1 MVYPDNA
8 PIIHKRIIFVMQI
21 QPTWNQTK
29 KNLGA
34 QGARYLITMRVMHS
48 KSVECRT
55 SVNIFG
61 KSLFHT
67 NYLFEEKL
75 VWKEN
80 KQEKLTKLH
89 LKMCI
94 LFKDFSYSLQVT
106 RIRDDG
112 AHYGKNRTEETKN
125 PGKYTSSY
133 YIGFDMNSKINKES
147 L

>member
-8 PIIHKRIIFVMQI
+8 PIIHKRIIFDMQI
-21 QPTWNQTK
+21 QPTWKQTK
-29 KNLGA
+29 KSLGA
-34 QGARYLITMRVMHS
+34 QGARYLTTMRVMP
-48 KSVECRT
+48 KSVESHT
-55 SVNIFG
+55 SVSIFG

-67 NYLFEEKL
+67 SYLFEEKL

-112 AHYGKNRTEETKN
+112 AHYGKNNERRRIQEN
-125 PGKYTSSY
+125 IPVV
-133 YIGFDMNSKINKES
+133 IIVGFDMNSKINKES